1 MIVAI
6 TGASGFI
13 GKKLALKHI
22 ALGDQ
27 VRFLT
32 RNKNSLNILPG
43 AVGFL
48 GDITVPSENMK
59 SFIQGADVLYHLA
72 AEISDE
78 NVMWQVNVDG
88 TRNLLNIAEGKIGCW
103 VQLSSTGVYGQP
115 DQGVITEDS
124 ALNPQNPYEV
134 SKAEADKLV
143 VEFCKRNDLA
153 GCILRPSNVFGAE
166 MPNQSL
172 FQLINIID
180 KGLFFFVGD
189 KGAIANY
196 IYVDNVIDALICC
209 SKDLPYKSEEFS
221 SYIIS
226 DHCTVEKMVEVIASS
241 LGKTPPKLRLPKGP
255 VSALALMAEKI
266 PRIPLKR
273 SRIDAIT
280 SRVIYSHQQL
290 HSDYGFCNQVSV
302 EDGFRALVAE
312 WKRLNG

>member
-32 RNKNSLNILPG
+32 RNRNSLNMLSG
-43 AVGFL
+43 AIGFL
-48 GDITVPSENMK
+48 GDITVPSENIHK
-59 SFIQGADVLYHLA
+59 FIQGADVLYHLA

-78 NVMWQVNVDG
+78 NIMWRVNVDG
-88 TRNLLNIAEGKIGCW
+88 TRNLLNLAEGKIGCW

-115 DQGVITEDS
+115 DKGVITEES
-124 ALNPQNPYEV
+124 VLNPYNPYEV

-143 VEFCKRNDLA
+143 FEFCKQNNIA
-153 GCILRPSNVFGAE
+153 GCILRPSNVFGPE

-180 KGLFFFVGD
+180 KGLFLFVGD

-209 SKDLPYKSEEFS
+209 SKDLPYKSKEFS

-226 DHCTVEKMVEVIASS
+226 DYCTMEKMVEVIALS
-241 LGKTPPKLRLPKGP
+241 LDKEPPRLRLPKGP
-255 VSALALMAEKI
+255 LRALALIAEKV
-266 PRIPLKR
+266 PGIPLKR

-290 HSDYGFCNQVSV
+290 QDVYGFCNQVSI

-312 WKRLNG
+312 WKKPNG